1 MSRQKGLWKFTTRV
15 TFPPLTGTKQ
25 ISANLFF
32 GGLCTSFL
40 AASFSFL
47 QSQETDSDKLAAP
60 LLPSS
65 SIAASEIRGRRV
77 PSTEAEVATVSRSLI
92 AVTTRRLELS
102 RTMTTQRDHKLQ
114 NSDTS
119 RG

>member
-1 MSRQKGLWKFTTRV
+1 MSRQEGCGSLQQESHFS
-15 TFPPLTGTKQ
+15 PLTGTKQ

-32 GGLCTSFL
+32 GGLCTCFL

-92 AVTTRRLELS
+92 AVTTRRLE
-102 RTMTTQRDHKLQ
+102 
-114 NSDTS
+114 
-119 RG
+119 